1 MRQEE
6 EVIIRVKAKGGRGH
20 GPIPKEGL
28 TSQNLSVSDA
38 TRPAISRRIVPTR
51 GAMVEVRPF
60 KLPRRPMMMVMRVR
74 EHWRLQVGI
83 RRRVGSWTWE
93 ALITFVRRRNILRL

>member
-1 MRQEE
+1 MRQKEK
-6 EVIIRVKAKGGRGH
+6 VITRVKAKGGQSRA
-20 GPIPKEGL
+20 PSLEGL
-28 TSQNLSVSDA
+28 TSRNLSVSDA